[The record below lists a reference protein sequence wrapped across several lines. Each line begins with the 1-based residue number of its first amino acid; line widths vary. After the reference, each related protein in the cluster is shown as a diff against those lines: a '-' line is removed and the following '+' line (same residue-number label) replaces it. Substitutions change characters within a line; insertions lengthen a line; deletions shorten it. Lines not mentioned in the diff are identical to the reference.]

1 MQRKQSNRKSFERKT
16 TMNREQIV
24 EQLHKGVC
32 TVFFTKTDGSE
43 RTMHCTLNS
52 AYAPSMPQN
61 LQEQTNKNKNPDAIA
76 VWDTD
81 FDSWRSFR
89 IESIIEFKSPQLLN
103 G

>member
-1 MQRKQSNRKSFERKT
+1 
-16 TMNREQIV
+16 MNRENIV

-43 RTMHCTLNS
+43 RTMHCTLNPQ
-52 AYAPSMPQN
+52 YAPSMPQK
-61 LQEQTNKNKNPDAIA
+61 LEEQVSRSGNPDAIA

-89 IESIIEFKSPQLLN
+89 IESIIEFTAPQLLN